1 MQYILLAL
9 TMKSDWEADEAV
21 CNSIQLLKI
30 FAASRASC
38 TLAVGIASLASFG
51 QQLMSSRGAI
61 PQERSPGSC
70 GDPSWGALPKS
81 ATRANSPHLVH
92 TLVTWVLVLKLW

>member
-30 FAASRASC
+30 FAASRAGC

-51 QQLMSSRGAI
+51 QQLMN
-61 PQERSPGSC
+61 SPGVIPRELR
-70 GDPSWGALPKS
+70 GPRLGS
-81 ATRANSPHLVH
+81 APEVGNQG
-92 TLVTWVLVLKLW
+92 